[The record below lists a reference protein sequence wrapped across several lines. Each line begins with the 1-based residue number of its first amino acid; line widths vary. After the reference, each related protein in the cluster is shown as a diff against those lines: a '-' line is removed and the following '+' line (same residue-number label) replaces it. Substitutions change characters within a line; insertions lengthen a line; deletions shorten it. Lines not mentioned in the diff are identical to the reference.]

1 MNPHTSFDSATGTP
15 IMPTLPVFA
24 LVLCLAAPAL
34 AEPDRVTGANY
45 PLAAKFSRDFIN
57 QLVRDATVF
66 PTFIGKT
73 DQFWYSVRTP
83 NGTKYYRVDAAKKTK
98 EPLFDVAKLAAQL
111 SEAVQKPI
119 DTDTLAITRVTVT
132 DDGAKMRFVHTEF
145 QFEYEF
151 GPAKLT
157 KLGKAAPAPR
167 PFPKGDMDE
176 RTREMMERLREERER
191 IEKEDDRKDDTKK
204 DELKKDEGK
213 KDGKAEEKKDSTRR
227 PAFDYKAYS

>member
-45 PLAAKFSRDFIN
+45 PLAAKFNRDFIY
-57 QLVRDATVF
+57 QHVREATVV

-73 DQFWYSVRTP
+73 DQFWYGLRTP
-83 NGTKYYRVDAAKKTK
+83 NGTKYYRVDPTRKTK

-132 DDGAKMRFVHTEF
+132 DDGAKLRFVHTDF
-145 QFEYEF
+145 QFEYEL

-167 PFPKGDMDE
+167 PFPKGDMDD
-176 RTREMMERLREERER
+176 RTREMIERMREERDR
-191 IEKEDDRKDDTKK
+191 IDREQDRKDD
-204 DELKKDEGK
+204 ELKDDVK
-213 KDGKAEEKKDSTRR
+213 K
-227 PAFDYKAYS
+227 